1 MTVRFRSR
9 ALLLFVLLPAVPVGT
24 AAQSSLADI
33 YRGGSVRLVPEFAV
47 TDADLPEEVYFVS
60 FEQSWSTSVD
70 SEGNIYFADYS
81 ADHIKVFAPDGT
93 FQRTIGR
100 SGAGPAEFT
109 RPYFSTIANDHLV
122 VWDMGNTRFCI
133 LTLEGELVHTRPL
146 DWAGEGWPHRL
157 EALPDGRII
166 LHGRKSHPDDPR
178 EMELDVLQLH
188 SPQMEYLHTIHEEGS
203 QVRTWLADTQ
213 RDVPRPYMPTLQ
225 WALLPDGRIALG
237 LGDEYRIEIHDVDD
251 GLISSFEYDR
261 PRVRVTESDRQQ
273 WLDGITWTGEGGVRQ
288 EGAPPWIVRNTE
300 WPRFMPAFDL
310 IIADSDGNL
319 LVHAFREGVQEERF
333 RYRYYDAFGPDGTFL
348 GEVTLEGEGR
358 FPILGAPIR
367 NGRFCTCLTS
377 ESGEIT
383 FIRYRIMR

>member
-1 MTVRFRSR
+1 MIKRFR
-9 ALLLFVLLPAVPVGT
+9 LLLILVLIPAGHSGVS
-24 AAQSSLADI
+24 AQSSLADI
-33 YRGGSVRLVPEFAV
+33 YRDGTIRLVPDFEI
-47 TDADLPEEVYFVS
+47 TDADLPDEVFFVS
-60 FEQSWSTSVD
+60 FEQSWSTAVD
-70 SEGNIYFADYS
+70 SEGNIFFADYN
-81 ADHIKVFAPDGT
+81 ANHIKVFNPDGI

-100 SGAGPAEFT
+100 EGAGPAEFNT
-109 RPYFSTIANDHLV
+109 PYFTTISNDHLV

-133 LTLEGELVHTRPL
+133 LTLDGELLHTRPL

-178 EMELDVLQLH
+178 EMELEMLRLY
-188 SPQMEYLHTIHEEGS
+188 SPRMEYIRTIHEEAA
-203 QVRTWLADTQ
+203 QVSNWLSDEE
-213 RDVPRPYMPTLQ
+213 RDIPRPFPPRLQ

-237 LGDEYRIEIHDVDD
+237 FGDEYRIEIHDVDD
-251 GLISSFEYDR
+251 GLISSFAYDR

-310 IIADSDGNL
+310 IIADSEGNL
-319 LVHAFREGVQEERF
+319 LVHAFREGKQEERF

-348 GEVTLEGEGR
+348 GAVTLEGEGR
-358 FPILGAPIR
+358 FPIMGAPIR
-367 NGRFCTCLTS
+367 DGCFFTCLTS

-383 FIRYRIMR
+383 FIRYRIGR